1 MDIDLDF
8 KTTFDPLEL
17 FDAVRAS
24 RVQDGKLVKHNVG
37 VYFQEIAVDP
47 LTGLSAVPYKDA
59 EEIGYFKI
67 DFLHLNVLDNFESKD
82 EIKQLLAIDPDWSL
96 LARED
101 VVQKLFQIHKYH
113 DIVSRVMP
121 KSIPELAECIALIR
135 PAKKHLI
142 DAYIKD
148 PDAVREEIW
157 RKPDDGKYY
166 FKKSHATAYAMTIV
180 LQLHLIKGGI
190 L

>member
-24 RVQDGKLVKHNVG
+24 RVQDGRLVKHNVG
-37 VYFQEIAVDP
+37 IYFQHIPKDHQ
-47 LTGLSAVPYKDA
+47 TGLSAIPYKEA
-59 EEIGYFKI
+59 EQIGYFKI
-67 DFLHLNVLDNFESKD
+67 DFLHLNVLDYFESKD
-82 EIKQLLAIDPDWSL
+82 EIKQLLEIDPDWSL
-96 LARED
+96 LADEN
-101 VVQKLFQIHKYH
+101 VVKKLFQIHNYH
-113 DIVSRVMP
+113 NIVSRIMP
-121 KSIPELAECIALIR
+121 KSVSELAECIALIR

-142 DAYIKD
+142 DAYMKD
-148 PDAVREEIW
+148 PNAVRQELW
-157 RKPDDGKYY
+157 KKPDDGKYY
-166 FKKSHATAYAMTIV
+166 FKKPHAVAYAMTIV